1 MARQYLQDDGVL
13 EPAITDPLAANT
25 ATAIT
30 NTVSN
35 SLRYFLIPAYDARP
49 GKQYELEMGGL
60 ITTGAT
66 GALTISPFIGTTSGT
81 TGTTLGASIA
91 QTVPATSLSGPVVPK
106 DAGDDPYDRGP
117 WRFELHVDG
126 ARLLHLRRCR
136 SDSQLG
142 AAAHVRRNIRGV
154 RPLRQP
160 DLQHLQDAVCRWFV
174 DDAERHHVR
183 PELTKG

>member
-30 NTVSN
+30 NMVSN

-60 ITTGAT
+60 ITTAAT
-66 GALTISPFIGTTSGT
+66 GALTISPFVSTTSGT

-91 QTVPATSLSGPVVPK
+91 QTVPASSLSGPWFLKMLVTIRTTGDPGGANSTMIAHGMFISGGVAATANSGLQVTFGGTSATFDHSVNQTFNICK
-106 DAGDDPYDRGP
+106 TLSVAGS
-117 WRFELHVDG
+117 WTT
-126 ARLLHLRRCR
+126 
-136 SDSQLG
+136 Q
-142 AAAHVRRNIRGV
+142 AATMYVLN
-154 RPLRQP
+154 
-160 DLQHLQDAVCRWFV
+160 
-174 DDAERHHVR
+174 
-183 PELTKG
+183 